1 MRVAD
6 RFQALVPPRKRPFA
20 ALVGRAR
27 TDDRLHRREAV
38 DVAATAHHQQAG
50 HGRRFDVEHAPR
62 VARGDGFP
70 RGFVLP
76 VDAVQIDPQA
86 AALIEILQRVAQDAQ
101 ARLPEQVHLQQA
113 QFFHIVHRIVR
124 RQQPLRA
131 LKQRHAVG
139 DRVSADHQP
148 ARVHGEVARDAVE
161 FAGHRQH
168 GFVRLFV
175 VRQMAAFGRLAHG
188 LGGVA
193 PHPRN
198 VFGKTPRFALG
209 NAVDLGDVGHGG
221 AALKGM
227 YRPDHGHVFPA
238 VALENMLDHLV
249 PAVPRQVQVD
259 VGELGELHPLAVQKS
274 LEGEAEAERA
284 NVADA
289 ERVAHQAA
297 GRAAA
302 RERPDI
308 ARRAPLHQVGEN
320 QEILR
325 IADLFD
331 DAQLALQTLAH
342 ARLGV
347 RTVTSRGAGFG
358 LRPEHGRRI
367 LARKFREPD
376 VAQFEVEV
384 AALGHA

>member
-1 MRVAD
+1 
-6 RFQALVPPRKRPFA
+6 
-20 ALVGRAR
+20 
-27 TDDRLHRREAV
+27 
-38 DVAATAHHQQAG
+38 
-50 HGRRFDVEHAPR
+50 
-62 VARGDGFP
+62 
-70 RGFVLP
+70 
-76 VDAVQIDPQA
+76 
-86 AALIEILQRVAQDAQ
+86 
-101 ARLPEQVHLQQA
+101 
-113 QFFHIVHRIVR
+113 
-124 RQQPLRA
+124 
-131 LKQRHAVG
+131 
-139 DRVSADHQP
+139 
-148 ARVHGEVARDAVE
+148 
-161 FAGHRQH
+161 
-168 GFVRLFV
+168 
-175 VRQMAAFGRLAHG
+175 MAAFGRLAHG

-209 NAVDLGDVGHGG
+209 DAVNLGNVGHGG
-221 AALKGM
+221 AALKGVH
-227 YRPDHGHVFPA
+227 RPDHGDVFPA
-238 VALENMLDHLV
+238 VALENVLDHLV

-259 VGELGELHPLAVQKS
+259 VGELGKLHPLAVQKS

-284 NVADA
+284 DVADA

-347 RTVTSRGAGFG
+347 RTVTPRGAGFG

-367 LARKFREPD
+367 ITRKFREPD
-376 VAQFEVEV
+376 VAQFEVEA
-384 AALGHA
+384 AALGNAQRVLHRLPQAAEETRHVFLGVPVVAARRELFRMALVEQRQRAHRGQDVVAQTVLGGQVVRVARRRQRHAVAPRERRKEARQIQVLVRVRRYFQHQVGAVDAAQKVERGRGVGIVSDSPGDLAARPGQTNQTFRELF